1 MDIGLLS
8 VLRTP
13 VVDFHRGLAN
23 AYAKALREAMN
34 LHDVKGGKKQN
45 YFLSAR
51 RGMEDKLYIGNIHR
65 IENRLYWN
73 DEELADDDQ
82 IVNVVWVDGP
92 ITRDGGACSYG
103 TKDMRD
109 QVMYANT
116 IPQVVGHLFYINTPG
131 GEASARNDY
140 EMMIEDS
147 RRNGKVTV
155 AFVDGLCASS
165 GVNLA
170 SRCDRVV
177 VMNQHDE
184 YGCIGSMAAFW
195 ATPDGAIDR
204 DGSRY
209 VEIVGDDSPEKNA
222 WWREAARGEYD
233 KLQAL
238 VNKGTQEFHQS
249 VRENRP
255 LVKDWML
262 TGEIFEAKDLIP
274 ALVDEIGDYN
284 RAIECVFA
292 LASEEMQAARFA
304 VEEPGGEAP
313 GTVTEPEEMAK
324 LNAEQKAAV
333 NTSKGDLMMIGDGHV
348 TTSVETLFRPETVE
362 VATPKNNN
370 DMPDEENKVQEAVAA
385 EAPQTTETP
394 AQETEAPA
402 QEEQEEAPATEEQTA
417 AETEAQAESE
427 ETTVEAGGATTV
439 SDAETTTVT
448 EENPAEEEAP
458 AEEKETAEEEEP
470 GHEAGEA
477 AEETPADAQ
486 ADLAKVTEALHSAES
501 LVAEKDGEI
510 AELKQELE
518 DARMAIGE
526 KAAEDGNAIAQLQ
539 QEKEEISSRLS
550 EKDAAIEKLKKQ
562 VDALK
567 AEVKE
572 LSEKP
577 TPMAT
582 AESGVPAG
590 NGTGDAPSE
599 SRQHRITS
607 DMSYEEILAFKRAQR
622 EAARKK

>member
-23 AYAKALREAMN
+23 TYAKALREAMN

-65 IENRLYWN
+65 IENHLYWN

-348 TTSVETLFRPETVE
+348 TTSVDTLFGPETVE

-385 EAPQTTETP
+385 EAPQATETP

-417 AETEAQAESE
+417 AETEAQAKSE

-439 SDAETTTVT
+439 SDAEATTVT
-448 EENPAEEEAP
+448 EENPDEEEAP
-458 AEEKETAEEEEP
+458 AEEEETAEEEEP

-477 AEETPADAQ
+477 AEETSADAQ

-518 DARMAIGE
+518 DARRAISE

-599 SRQHRITS
+599 SRQRRITS

>member
-23 AYAKALREAMN
+23 TYAKALREAMN

-65 IENRLYWN
+65 IENHLYWN

-313 GTVTEPEEMAK
+313 GTVTEPEE
-324 LNAEQKAAV
+324 
-333 NTSKGDLMMIGDGHV
+333 
-348 TTSVETLFRPETVE
+348 VEE
-362 VATPKNNN
+362 ATPKNNN

-439 SDAETTTVT
+439 SDAEATTVT
-448 EENPAEEEAP
+448 EEKPAEEEAP
-458 AEEKETAEEEEP
+458 AEEEETAEEEEP

-477 AEETPADAQ
+477 AEETLADAQ

-518 DARMAIGE
+518 DARRAIGE

-599 SRQHRITS
+599 SRQRRITS

-622 EAARKK
+622 EAAMKK